1 MAAATIEA
9 QQKLIA
15 EKDAL
20 IEQLKRE
27 NDSKTTVIEQL
38 QSTIRSLRGEDAS
51 TDAADRAAEAAAAVG
66 GAEAAAAVATAA
78 AAGAAAA
85 PEKDPLDTDSDEE
98 AQPIDEEAVAALR
111 AEGTEH
117 FKKQAYADA
126 AAAWMKAARM
136 LELGHRPDAKM
147 LSNIAAAQHA
157 LEKYVAASSYAGK
170 SVAADPD
177 WWKGHWYKAQSLMKM
192 VRNKPPSTAM
202 GERCEQA
209 VKAFKQCGQCST
221 LPDAKRAEVEQEH
234 QNAKN
239 HLMQMTNVCNQ
250 S

>member
-1 MAAATIEA
+1 MRPAT
-9 QQKLIA
+9 
-15 EKDAL
+15 
-20 IEQLKRE
+20 
-27 NDSKTTVIEQL
+27 
-38 QSTIRSLRGEDAS
+38 RSSARRRG
-51 TDAADRAAEAAAAVG
+51 
-66 GAEAAAAVATAA
+66 
-78 AAGAAAA
+78 
-85 PEKDPLDTDSDEE
+85 
-98 AQPIDEEAVAALR
+98 
-111 AEGTEH
+111 
-117 FKKQAYADA
+117 
-126 AAAWMKAARM
+126 
-136 LELGHRPDAKM
+136 
-147 LSNIAAAQHA
+147 
-157 LEKYVAASSYAGK
+157 VAASSYAGK